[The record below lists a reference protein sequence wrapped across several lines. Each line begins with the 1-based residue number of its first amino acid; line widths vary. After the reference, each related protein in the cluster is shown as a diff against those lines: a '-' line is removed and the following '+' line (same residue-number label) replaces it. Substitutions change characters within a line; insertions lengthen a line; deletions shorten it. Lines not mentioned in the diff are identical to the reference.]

1 MKILSITAQK
11 PTSTGSGV
19 YLTELVKEL
28 DALGHEQT
36 VVGGIYRD
44 DEVEFPQGVR
54 FDPVYF
60 QSEKLPY
67 NIVGMS
73 DEMPYPNT
81 RYCDMT
87 PEMVEQFRQAFLE
100 VLRPLIDTF
109 QPDLIL
115 CHHLY
120 LLTAIVREAF
130 PKQRIFG
137 FCHNTDLRQM
147 QKTDL
152 ERRYIAEQICRLDH
166 IFVPQTAQ
174 EQGVLQIYQ
183 ADPGKI
189 TLSGMGYNNKI
200 FRKLDHIRHAETC
213 YIEKLEEYK
222 HAKVSEDGR
231 IAVDRTNCEDG
242 RLTTDKQM
250 SESKLL
256 AEDGQVNR
264 NNLITTDEKQFAKKQ
279 ETVEEKTDRNKY
291 VTAEN
296 ESCPA
301 DIRENAGEDSKS
313 TDQCE
318 KEHCTRII
326 FVGKIS
332 EKKGLFSLI
341 RSMDYLPKDRDIR
354 FYFAGG
360 AGNQQE
366 YRAIRALA
374 EASPFPVHFYGKMP
388 QSELAAF
395 YNRCDIFVLPS
406 FCEGIPLTVIEA
418 LACGCR
424 VVMTRLPGIPEW
436 LEQMTDQADIRYV
449 DLPEMRNTDEPVP
462 ETLPAFEKRLAETLL
477 ECINAGVTSP
487 ADVSRISWSGIAK
500 LVADEA
506 AG

>member
-28 DALGHEQT
+28 DALGHEQA

-44 DEVEFPQGVR
+44 DEVEFPEGVR

-60 QSEKLPY
+60 QSEKIPY

-100 VLRPLIDTF
+100 VLTPLIDTF

-120 LLTAIVREAF
+120 LLTAIVREHF
-130 PKQRIFG
+130 PTHRIFG

-152 ERRYIAEQICRLDH
+152 ERRYIAEQIRRLDH

-200 FRKLDHIRHAETC
+200 FRKLDHVRHAETC

-222 HAKVSEDGR
+222 HEKVSE
-231 IAVDRTNCEDG
+231 AG
-242 RLTTDKQM
+242 RLTTDQT
-250 SESKLL
+250 
-256 AEDGQVNR
+256 N
-264 NNLITTDEKQFAKKQ
+264 
-279 ETVEEKTDRNKY
+279 
-291 VTAEN
+291 
-296 ESCPA
+296 C
-301 DIRENAGEDSKS
+301 ENAGEDSKS
-313 TDQCE
+313 TDQCG
-318 KEHCTRII
+318 KAHCTRII

-341 RSMDYLPKDRDIR
+341 RSMNYLPKDRDIR

-374 EASPFPVHFYGKMP
+374 EASPFSVHFYGKMP
-388 QSELAAF
+388 QTELAAF

-506 AG
+506 AD